1 MDDLLAAV
9 GLLFVIEGL
18 LWALFPGYG
27 VRMLEAV
34 EEMPESSLRLAGAI
48 AVAVGL
54 VVFWWVR
61 G

>member
-1 MDDLLAAV
+1 MDDLWAAI
-9 GLLFVIEGL
+9 GLLLVLEGS

-34 EEMPESSLRLAGAI
+34 QEMPERTLRLAGAI
-48 AVAVGL
+48 AVAIGF
-54 VVFWWVR
+54 VVVWWVR